1 MLSLA
6 SSVLE
11 PPLIDVVD
19 LIETTL
25 RGCRTASSAC
35 STVRIHTSGDSCDV
49 WAFLL
54 PLAMSD
60 HPWQITYVYEPETS
74 TAAYR
79 SAASFL

>member
-11 PPLIDVVD
+11 PPGAIDRRSRPPSEDVAPQ
-19 LIETTL
+19 
-25 RGCRTASSAC
+25 GSAC
-35 STVRIHTSGDSCDV
+35 STGRIHASGDSCDV
-49 WAFLL
+49 WALLL

>member
-25 RGCRTASSAC
+25 RGCRTAISAC
-35 STVRIHTSGDSCDV
+35 FTGHIHTSGDSCNV
-49 WAFLL
+49 WTLLL

-60 HPWQITYVYEPETS
+60 HPWRIT
-74 TAAYR
+74 
-79 SAASFL
+79 